1 MEGWEAGPLCSEVH
15 PGHVVVGS
23 KHSHFSIHST
33 VTLHALVNLLGVV
46 QHLENR
52 EKKNLFEFQILKANT
67 KKRVISRF

>member
-1 MEGWEAGPLCSEVH
+1 MEGWEAGPLSGEIH

-23 KHSHFSIHST
+23 KHSHFSVNST

-52 EKKNLFEFQILKANT
+52 EEESI
-67 KKRVISRF
+67 